1 MIAVPSW
8 FSPLL
13 VVLGMLFSAGV
24 TWGVLNYRQKKGED
38 SLSVLVKELKEVVNK
53 LQTLFTE
60 VEIIKVSSSR
70 TDAVMT
76 DHTNRLTQLEIQ
88 VGKLTSRRKV

>member
-13 VVLGMLFSAGV
+13 VVLGMIFSAGI
-24 TWGVLNYRQKKGED
+24 TWGVINYRQKKGED
-38 SLSVLVKELKEVVNK
+38 SLSALVKELKEVVNK

-60 VEIIKVSSSR
+60 VEVIKASSVR
-70 TDAVMT
+70 TEALTM
-76 DHTNRLTQLEIQ
+76 DHTHRITQLEIQ
-88 VGKLTSRRKV
+88 VGKLTSRRKA

>member
-1 MIAVPSW
+1 MTSVPSW

-13 VVLGMLFSAGV
+13 VILGMLFSAGV

-38 SLSVLVKELKEVVNK
+38 SLYALVKELKEVVNK

-60 VEIIKVSSSR
+60 VEIIKVASAR
-70 TDAVMT
+70 TEAGMA

-88 VGKLTSRRKV
+88 VGKLTSRRKA